1 MKTRHMLLS
10 ALLGLGMAA
19 TGTTLSAQ
27 TIVQQID
34 ADTLRITQYK
44 GKPPMKRMTVSRAEN
59 PESFAHYAE
68 LIDYNPQPLF
78 AVERRGAPGKSLPGS
93 SRRVSG
99 DAQEIA
105 EFARFEESQ
114 EPRQADSRLWRGAPG
129 KGIRR

>member
-10 ALLGLGMAA
+10 ALLGLSLTSA
-19 TGTTLSAQ
+19 GTTLMAQ
-27 TIVQQID
+27 TVVKQLD
-34 ADTLRITQYK
+34 ADTLRVTQYK
-44 GKPPMKRMTVSRAEN
+44 GKPPLKRLTVSRADN
-59 PESFAHYAE
+59 PASFAHYAE

-78 AVERRGAPGKSLPGS
+78 AVERRGAPGKSMPGS

-114 EPRQADSRLWRGAPG
+114 ESQADSRLWRGAPG